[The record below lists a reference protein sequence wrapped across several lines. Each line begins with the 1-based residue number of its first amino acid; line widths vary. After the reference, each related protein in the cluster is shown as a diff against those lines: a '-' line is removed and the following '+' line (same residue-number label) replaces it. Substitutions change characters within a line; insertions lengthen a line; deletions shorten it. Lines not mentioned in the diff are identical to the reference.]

1 VELEPY
7 VVEIVRLV
15 SDPTAEI
22 VYHVVISDGS
32 LLPIPILAG
41 AVEEL
46 KFKLVQTVL
55 VPAIVGE
62 PEEVATVPVI

>member
-1 VELEPY
+1 MVIEA
-7 VVEIVRLV
+7 

-22 VYHVVISDGS
+22 VYHVVIRDAS

-41 AVEEL
+41 AVDAL
-46 KFKLVQTVL
+46 KPKLVHRVL

-62 PEEVATVPVI
+62 PEVVATVPVM